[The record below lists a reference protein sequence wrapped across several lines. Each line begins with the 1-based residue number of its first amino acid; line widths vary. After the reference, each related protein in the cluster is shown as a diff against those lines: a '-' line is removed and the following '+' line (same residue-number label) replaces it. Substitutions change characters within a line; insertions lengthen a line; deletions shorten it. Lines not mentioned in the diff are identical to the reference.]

1 MGPLVKKLKT
11 RDEDVGS
18 TRIQGRASLQQLE
31 SRPMFFEP
39 LLLLIMHLYRGRE
52 DAGHVFWSDA
62 ALFRF
67 VKWAAELR
75 SSELRCVYF
84 DMMGALG
91 TGQKSAQRA
100 FDLYNVQ
107 GGPRGSLSWES
118 LFFSLRSVADSF
130 HADSNSELPAI
141 GM

>member
-1 MGPLVKKLKT
+1 MVKLLKT

-39 LLLLIMHLYRGRE
+39 LLMLIMHLYSGRE
-52 DAGHVFWSDA
+52 DAGHGFWSDA

-67 VKWAAELR
+67 VKWAGELR

-84 DMMGALG
+84 DMMGAIG

-107 GGPRGSLSWES
+107 GGQRGALSWES
-118 LFFSLRSVADSF
+118 LFFSLRTVADCYKV
-130 HADSNSELPAI
+130 DSNSELPAI
-141 GM
+141 GT